1 MKKIHLIRT
10 SEVDTEVYDTIV
22 QYLKQFSGPMTFF
35 GYDESFK
42 ITGNAV
48 RVIQKTDDDFED
60 MAMPDLKITTNYLA
74 SDELRLE
81 LNPPTVDLFE
91 WDDFFKVARKFRK
104 EKGIADSEL
113 VFVLTY
119 KGNRNNWFVGSAS
132 NGVKDFFIHL
142 LYWEHYIMSEPTFPV
157 AYHVAATVLKND
169 VWGSIENYL
178 PDTHDH
184 PIGCMSDMCQYKPDV
199 IYKLRTADI
208 CTDCKNIM
216 LEHEVDRMLFLQVLR
231 IFDSVRSQLLFRERF
246 EILNELPQMLLFP
259 AQLKLVFPDLNG
271 LSIQLRPIQFAV
283 YWFFINKPQGIL
295 LSHVHDHFDELLLLY
310 QQCSPHTDPDN
321 QRAVINSLCNLQDQS
336 LSQNMSKIK
345 KMIKQTLGDE
355 IGENYMILGPN
366 GGIKR
371 IAIPREN
378 VQVILPNN
386 AP

>member
-1 MKKIHLIRT
+1 
-10 SEVDTEVYDTIV
+10 
-22 QYLKQFSGPMTFF
+22 
-35 GYDESFK
+35 
-42 ITGNAV
+42 
-48 RVIQKTDDDFED
+48 
-60 MAMPDLKITTNYLA
+60 
-74 SDELRLE
+74 
-81 LNPPTVDLFE
+81 
-91 WDDFFKVARKFRK
+91 
-104 EKGIADSEL
+104 
-113 VFVLTY
+113 
-119 KGNRNNWFVGSAS
+119 
-132 NGVKDFFIHL
+132 
-142 LYWEHYIMSEPTFPV
+142 
-157 AYHVAATVLKND
+157 
-169 VWGSIENYL
+169 
-178 PDTHDH
+178 
-184 PIGCMSDMCQYKPDV
+184 MCQYKPDV

-246 EILNELPQMLLFP
+246 EILNELPQMLLYP

-310 QQCSPHTDPDN
+310 RQCSPHTDPDT

-345 KMIKQTLGDE
+345 KMIRQNLGEE

>member
-60 MAMPDLKITTNYLA
+60 MEMPMMEMTSNYLISHKLR
-74 SDELRLE
+74 SD
-81 LNPPTVDLFE
+81 LNPPKVDLFE
-91 WDDFFKVARKFRK
+91 WDDLFKVARKFRK
-104 EKGIADSEL
+104 ENGIADSEL

-119 KGNRNNWFVGSAS
+119 KGNKNNWFVGSAPK
-132 NGVKDFFIHL
+132 GVKDFFIHL

-157 AYHVAATVLKND
+157 AYHVASTVLKND
-169 VWGSIENYL
+169 VWGSIEHYL
-178 PDTHDH
+178 PYTHEH

-208 CTDCKNIM
+208 CSDCKNKMI
-216 LEHEVDRMLFLQVLR
+216 ETGVDRSLFLQVLR

-246 EILNELPQMLLFP
+246 EILNELPKMLLYP
-259 AQLKLVFPDLNG
+259 AQLRLVFPELNG
-271 LSIQLRPIQFAV
+271 LTISLRPVQFAV
-283 YWFFINKPQGIL
+283 YWFFINRPQGIL
-295 LSHVHDHFDELLLLY
+295 LSHVDEYFDELLNLY
-310 QQCSPHTDPDN
+310 RQCSPGTDPDV
-321 QRAVINSLCNLQDQS
+321 QRSVIDTLCNLQDQT

-345 KMIKQTLGDE
+345 KLIKQNLGEE
-355 IGENYMILGPN
+355 IGEHYMILGRN
-366 GGIKR
+366 GGIKS
-371 IAIPREN
+371 IAISRDRVE
-378 VQVILPNN
+378 VILPNN

>member
-1 MKKIHLIRT
+1 MRKIHLIRT

-42 ITGNAV
+42 ITGRAV
-48 RVIQKTDDDFED
+48 KVIKKTDDDFEE
-60 MAMPDLKITTNYLA
+60 MEDLYFPSISYNIMNDA
-74 SDELRLE
+74 LRSE
-81 LNPPTVDLFE
+81 LNPPKVDLYD
-91 WDDFFKVARKFRK
+91 WDDLFQVARKFRK
-104 EKGIADSEL
+104 EKKVADSEL

-119 KGNRNNWFVGSAS
+119 KGNKNNWFVGSAS

-169 VWGSIENYL
+169 VWGSIEHYL

-208 CTDCKNIM
+208 CTDCKNKMI
-216 LEHEVDRMLFLQVLR
+216 EHGVDRMLFLQVLK

-246 EILNELPQMLLFP
+246 EILNELPQMLLYP
-259 AQLKLVFPDLNG
+259 AQLKLVFPGLNG

-283 YWFFINKPQGIL
+283 YWFFINRVQGIL
-295 LSHVHDHFDELLLLY
+295 LSHVNDYFEELLALY
-310 QQCSPHTDPDN
+310 RQCSPHTDSDT
-321 QRAVINSLCNLQDQS
+321 QRAVIKSLCNLQDQN

-345 KMIKQTLGDE
+345 KMIKQTLGEE

-371 IAIPREN
+371 IDISREN
-378 VQVILPNN
+378 VQVILPNSE
-386 AP
+386 P